1 MNEQLK
7 SAIQIVFPAS
17 FIHLLKTTRADMKGH
32 GPRRA
37 FESVGPSGEYLDA
50 SMLPLLQKR
59 YPRALPYGYDA
70 GSLLRRGLDRKRQI
84 SRLLRVSGART
95 LELACHDGMVS
106 GLLARDGAKA
116 IGIDLG
122 IDHFDRRALELGA
135 EAKSMD
141 ATRLTFSAGS
151 FDCVFSYNAFEHFSD
166 PEAVLAEAIR
176 VTRPGGILFFSFG
189 PLYRA
194 SYGLHAMHSITVPF
208 CQYLWPRAV
217 LDDYIRSHG
226 LGRIEYETLNEW
238 TVRQF
243 RELFAQYQSWAET
256 IEHREVP
263 SIHGIELVNEHP
275 SCFRGKVEAFE
286 DLVVSITEI
295 ALRRTDV
302 PAKHNWHRV
311 ATATAIENWQNV
323 SFSECRSR
331 LP

>member
-1 MNEQLK
+1 MHEQLK
-7 SAIQIVFPAS
+7 SAIQAAFPAS
-17 FIHLLKTTRADMKGH
+17 FVHLIKTARADIRGR

-37 FESVGPSGEYLDA
+37 FESSGPSGEYLDV

-59 YPRALPYGYDA
+59 YPSALPYKYDA
-70 GSLLRRGLDRKRQI
+70 DALLRRGLDRKRQI
-84 SRLLRVSGART
+84 SRFLRVPGART

-116 IGIDLG
+116 TGIDLG
-122 IDHFDRRALELGA
+122 TDHFDHRAREMGA
-135 EAKSMD
+135 EAQIMD
-141 ATRLTFSAGS
+141 ATRLTFPAGS
-151 FDCVFSYNAFEHFSD
+151 FDCVFSYNAFEHFSN

-176 VTRPGGILFFSFG
+176 VTKPGGILFLSFG

-243 RELFAQYQSWAET
+243 RELFAQTAPWARP

-263 SIHGIELVNEHP
+263 SLHGIELVKKHP
-275 SCFRGKVEAFE
+275 SCFRGKAPAFE
-286 DLVVSITEI
+286 DLVVAIIEI
-295 ALRRTDV
+295 ALQRTDV
-302 PAKHNWHRV
+302 ATSDNEECSTTRV
-311 ATATAIENWQNV
+311 ENWQTVN
-323 SFSECRSR
+323 SSERRSR
-331 LP
+331 LA